1 MCGFLELVQSDV
13 EVEHFSRLQRM
24 CKVRENFLT
33 FFAYSEKS
41 LITFT
46 YAVREWI
53 FKSQTKSLPM
63 KV

>member
-1 MCGFLELVQSDV
+1 MCRFLELVQSDV

-41 LITFT
+41 LITVT